1 MDTIGY
7 CSFSQASFPC
17 SNSLDCPFPHVKH
30 CPLHHIRVNLGN
42 LPGDIGLQL
51 VEGGRAWAADLG
63 LEEAPESEVEGGT
76 RSIPYSRKVIP
87 NSTDNLIVFKSIQRE
102 RQSSQQQSASTHY
115 EDFFLQLDS
124 LLHMDLSKTQHGFL
138 TNQSYICHS

>member
-1 MDTIGY
+1 MVTALLLK
-7 CSFSQASFPC
+7 ASFPC

-51 VEGGRAWAADLG
+51 VEGGRAWAVNLG

-76 RSIPYSRKVIP
+76 RRASLSVRI
-87 NSTDNLIVFKSIQRE
+87 TDKNGDHAEAGKI
-102 RQSSQQQSASTHY
+102 
-115 EDFFLQLDS
+115 
-124 LLHMDLSKTQHGFL
+124 
-138 TNQSYICHS
+138 

>member
-1 MDTIGY
+1 MVTALLLK
-7 CSFSQASFPC
+7 ASFPC

-30 CPLHHIRVNLGN
+30 SPLHHIRVNLGN

-51 VEGGRAWAADLG
+51 VEGGRAWAVDLG
-63 LEEAPESEVEGGT
+63 LEEAPESEADGGM

-115 EDFFLQLDS
+115 QDFFLQLDS
-124 LLHMDLSKTQHGFL
+124 LLHMDLSKTPHGFL